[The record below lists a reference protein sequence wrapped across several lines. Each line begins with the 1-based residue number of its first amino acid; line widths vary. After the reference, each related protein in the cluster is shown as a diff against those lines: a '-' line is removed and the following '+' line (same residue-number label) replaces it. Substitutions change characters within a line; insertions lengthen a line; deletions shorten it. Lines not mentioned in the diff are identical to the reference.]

1 MQLES
6 SRNHTSVYGE
16 NRNFNVDSR
25 SIKVPEV
32 FKEGMDLKSW
42 FILMDIYL
50 KNFPKYEWLEV
61 AISYIE
67 NKVLR
72 KVKNLEELICTRS
85 YDDFKTKLFDELT
98 VKPREIP
105 VKLERLT
112 DYKQSQKD
120 SIRDYG
126 ESIVNMVKK
135 LFPNVNNSNDID
147 NIIQECFVN
156 GLLNQK

>member
-6 SRNHTSVYGE
+6 SRNHTSVYCE
-16 NRNFNVDSR
+16 NRNLNVDNR

-42 FILMDIYL
+42 YILIEIYL
-50 KNFPKYEWLEV
+50 KNFPKSEWLEV
-61 AISYIE
+61 AISYVE

-72 KVKNLEELICTRS
+72 KVKNLEELICPRS
-85 YDDFKTKLFDELT
+85 YEDFKLKLFDALT

-112 DYKQSQKD
+112 DYKQS
-120 SIRDYG
+120 
-126 ESIVNMVKK
+126 
-135 LFPNVNNSNDID
+135 
-147 NIIQECFVN
+147 
-156 GLLNQK
+156 